1 MITKCA
7 FILRGSCFCEEY
19 SMILSQSKKEC
30 KIIAELENGTK
41 IEIVEDKDQNA
52 TQYYFIEVSKNC
64 TTLFITPRARAC

>member
-1 MITKCA
+1 MITKRG
-7 FILRGSCFCEEY
+7 FILRGSCFCEKY
-19 SMILSQSKKEC
+19 RMILSQSQEC